1 MNSKN
6 KRIKFEIKLWV
17 KLFDEFQQSLKSMR
31 CVTWDER
38 KKKISIGWRHPFI
51 LRVCESRSELSLF
64 SSLCDKLKINRDQLF
79 FKMMEK
85 KAGWWGCHY
94 YLKIPINWSLIIF
107 LFLLFFGLVRDYLFF
122 FLKLIRLKW
131 RFTNKV
137 SFKWARTVVP
147 LQSLAVTIPQL
158 QTMFLLSVLVSEI
171 VLFPKTRKIRR
182 QTKKRKM
189 AIHFRQ
195 VTIGKFKIK

>member
-6 KRIKFEIKLWV
+6 KRIKFERKLWV

-79 FKMMEK
+79 LKMMEK
-85 KAGWWGCHY
+85 SWVVGV
-94 YLKIPINWSLIIF
+94 S
-107 LFLLFFGLVRDYLFF
+107 LLFKNTHQLISDNIFVSFIFWVSPWLFV

-137 SFKWARTVVP
+137 SFKRARTVVP

-171 VLFPKTRKIRR
+171 VLFQKQEKLEDK
-182 QTKKRKM
+182 QKRENGHSFSSSDNWK
-189 AIHFRQ
+189 
-195 VTIGKFKIK
+195 V